1 MRAWAALLVCG
12 LVALSVPSMQA
23 GRLDPE
29 DDGAAQGN
37 QTTNQTAPSAVRV
50 TNGTA
55 ARDVVVFFTDER
67 LYGFAKP
74 RDSPRRLG
82 NQFDLYIIPVNSSV
96 DYRFLVD
103 DEPVKLASGAK
114 SGHADGI
121 VIEHLS
127 LPNLRRAHLQVE
139 VTRNNQTQV
148 LDYGFVRLRT
158 LADLADDADDAGIE
172 DAIKRQLRVFTS
184 GDWTWYTL
192 KVGAISLAAILLGIF
207 AGVNR
212 AREAEEGEMSYVV
225 GY

>member
-1 MRAWAALLVCG
+1 MRGALALLAIG
-12 LVALSVPSMQA
+12 LFVLGLPSLQA

-29 DDGAAQGN
+29 PEAQGS
-37 QTTNQTAPSAVRV
+37 TNQTLNETRAPSS
-50 TNGTA
+50 NGTA
-55 ARDVVVFFTDER
+55 AGVLVFFTDEH

-74 RDSPRRLG
+74 SEAPRRLG
-82 NQFDLYIIPVNSSV
+82 NQFDLYLIPLNGSI

-103 DEPVKLASGAK
+103 DEPVKLSSGTTN
-114 SGHADGI
+114 GHADS
-121 VIEHLS
+121 VAIEHLS
-127 LPNLRRAHLQVE
+127 LPNLRRAHLQIE
-139 VTRNNQTQV
+139 VTRNNQTRI

-158 LADLADDADDAGIE
+158 LADLANDADENAIE

-192 KVGAISLAAILLGIF
+192 KVGAISLTAILLGIF

-212 AREAEEGEMSYVV
+212 AREAEESEQSYVV